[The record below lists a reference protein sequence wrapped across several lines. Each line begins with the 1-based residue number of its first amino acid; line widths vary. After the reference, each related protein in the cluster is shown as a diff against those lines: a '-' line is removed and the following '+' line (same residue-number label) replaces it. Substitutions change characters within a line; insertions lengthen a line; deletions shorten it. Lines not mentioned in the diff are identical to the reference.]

1 MNELLLAPPNTAS
14 LLLVDDEP
22 NILKSLLRL
31 FRSEHYIIYTAEN
44 GVAGLDILQQHPIDL
59 IISDMRMPQ
68 MNGAEFLAL
77 AAALSPETIRILLT
91 GFADIDSTIAAVNK
105 GKIYSYLN
113 KPWEDNELKI
123 HIANALEQKRMR
135 EERQQLFDIINQQN
149 NQLKDLNAHLEE
161 KIEARTVQLRSTLN
175 KLDRA
180 HKSLEKQYTD
190 TVLAFA
196 KIIEMRPGI
205 KSGQSKYITEKAVL
219 VARELGVSAEDKK
232 NILYAGM
239 LMQIGKMSLPD
250 SLLSQSFHLMS
261 SQDKQRYLQHAVE
274 GESLLNGLSQLKVA
288 SRIIR
293 HQYERYD
300 GSGFP
305 DSLTKQNIPLGSRI
319 LNVIRDYVACLEGSM
334 TGTEMPVGTAL
345 GRLIVRKDNYYDPD
359 VTDAFIKVLN
369 DSDADIETELPDVEK
384 SWKTS
389 TVLNEVNNY
398 VPRPVIEILWSQ
410 IEPGMEIE
418 GVYFENKP
426 FIRNCILNEKHI
438 HSIAALRENTGK
450 NPVVKIRLGARIDN

>member
-1 MNELLLAPPNTAS
+1 MNELLLEPRAT

-22 NILKSLLRL
+22 NILKSLQRL
-31 FRSEHYIIYTAEN
+31 FRSENYIIYTAEN
-44 GVAGLDILQQHPIDL
+44 GVAGLALLQQQAIDL

-77 AAALSPETIRILLT
+77 AAELCPDTIRILLT
-91 GFADIDSTIAAVNK
+91 GFADIESTIAAVNK

-123 HIANALEQKRMR
+123 HIANALEQKQMR
-135 EERQQLFDIINQQN
+135 EERQQLFEIINQQN
-149 NQLKDLNAHLEE
+149 AQLKDLNAQLED
-161 KIEARTVQLRSTLN
+161 KIEARTAQLKATLN

-205 KSGQSKYITEKAVL
+205 KSGQSKYIAEKAVL

-250 SLLSQSFHLMS
+250 KLLSQSFHLMS
-261 SQDKQRYLQHAVE
+261 SSDKQHYLRHAVE
-274 GESLLNGLSQLKVA
+274 GESLLNGLSQLKAA

-305 DSLTKQNIPLGSRI
+305 DSLTKHNIPLGSRI
-319 LNVIRDYVACLEGSM
+319 LNIIRDYVACLEGSM
-334 TGTEMPVGTAL
+334 TGVEMPVAAAL
-345 GRLIVRKDNYYDPD
+345 GRLIIRKENYYDPE

-369 DSDADIETELPDVEK
+369 DSSTDMETELPDIEK

-389 TVLNEVNNY
+389 TVLPEENQY
-398 VPRPVIEILWSQ
+398 VPRPVIEVPWSQ
-410 IEPGMEIE
+410 LKPGMEIE

-426 FIRNCILNEKHI
+426 FIRNCIINEKHL
-438 HSIAALRENTGK
+438 HSIAALRANTGK
-450 NPVVKIRLGARIDN
+450 NPVVKIRLGARMDN